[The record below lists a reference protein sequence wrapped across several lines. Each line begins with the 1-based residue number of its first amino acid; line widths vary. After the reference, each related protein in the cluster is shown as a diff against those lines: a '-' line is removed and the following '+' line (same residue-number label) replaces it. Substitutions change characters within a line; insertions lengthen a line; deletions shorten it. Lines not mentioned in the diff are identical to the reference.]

1 MESPSILAFGMATKG
16 NCKRFSIFHTTTS
29 LESPNNNNKMP
40 EQSIE
45 KLKSLIKDIKYC
57 MLATTT
63 TSKLGEKYIHSRP
76 MNVLWKED
84 ALAEQK
90 LYLFSSKGRLGI
102 TFFQQCSS
110 HSSVCSTNDAM
121 TIMKTTIIHVTTID
135 SWKNKEIQGNHE
147 INLSFSDPSNHTYVS
162 LSCTCYI
169 DDSNRELMKE
179 LWNPYCEIYFP
190 KGVNDPNLCLLVC
203 DIHHAGM
210 FEIYFVDICCAE
222 YETTTTIYFHLKQR
236 TT

>member
-1 MESPSILAFGMATKG
+1 
-16 NCKRFSIFHTTTS
+16 
-29 LESPNNNNKMP
+29 MP

-90 LYLFSSKGRLGI
+90 LYLFSSK
-102 TFFQQCSS
+102 
-110 HSSVCSTNDAM
+110 
-121 TIMKTTIIHVTTID
+121 D

-203 DIHHAGM
+203 DIHHA
-210 FEIYFVDICCAE
+210 E
-222 YETTTTIYFHLKQR
+222 YWDLKQGSMMSLI
-236 TT
+236 TSYLKAGLGIKEPISQEHEKLVL

>member
-1 MESPSILAFGMATKG
+1 
-16 NCKRFSIFHTTTS
+16 
-29 LESPNNNNKMP
+29 MP

-57 MLATTT
+57 MLATWT

-90 LYLFSSKGRLGI
+90 LYLFSSK
-102 TFFQQCSS
+102 
-110 HSSVCSTNDAM
+110 
-121 TIMKTTIIHVTTID
+121 D
-135 SWKNKEIQGNHE
+135 SWKNKEIGQNHE
-147 INLSFSDPSNHTYVS
+147 VNLAFSDPNNQTYVS
-162 LSCTCYI
+162 LACTCYC

-203 DIHHAGM
+203 DIHHA
-210 FEIYFVDICCAE
+210 E
-222 YETTTTIYFHLKQR
+222 YWDVKQGSMMSLI
-236 TT
+236 TSYIKAGLGIKEPISQEHEKVVLQNI